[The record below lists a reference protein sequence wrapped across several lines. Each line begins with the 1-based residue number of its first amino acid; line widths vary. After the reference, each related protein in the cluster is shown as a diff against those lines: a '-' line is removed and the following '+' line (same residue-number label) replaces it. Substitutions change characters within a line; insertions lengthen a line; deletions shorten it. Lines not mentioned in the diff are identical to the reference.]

1 MNNKIKILTKQMLL
15 TKRKEKEAKRK
26 EKNTTTMVTFYYD
39 STRRAHCVIKNF
51 IVSTGVPKTEEN

>member
-26 EKNTTTMVTFYYD
+26 EKNSTTTVTFYYD
-39 STRRAHCVIKNF
+39 STRNIINTAVI
-51 IVSTGVPKTEEN
+51 S